1 MTEREKMLCG
11 KLYDTSD
18 KELASRRDLVHALC
32 ITYNQTFDTDKR
44 KREEIINKI
53 IPGMSEGGY
62 IQGPFFCDYG
72 DNIYI
77 GKNFYA
83 NFNFT
88 VLDCAKV
95 VIGDNVMIGPN
106 VSILTPIHPFLA
118 SQRNF
123 RKHNDGS
130 LYNIEY
136 SKPVTICEN
145 CWIAGN
151 VTICGGVTIGSGCVI
166 GAGSV
171 VTRDIPPNS
180 LAVGNPCKV
189 IRTLSDE
196 DKLNFEEIDE

>member
-18 KELASRRDLVHALC
+18 NELASRRDLVHAWCL
-32 ITYNQTFDTDKR
+32 TYNQTFDTK
-44 KREEIINKI
+44 KEERQSLLKKI
-53 IPGMSEGGY
+53 IPNMGEGCY
-62 IQGPFFCDYG
+62 IQGPFYCDYG
-72 DNIYI
+72 DNIYL

-83 NFNFT
+83 NFNFA

-106 VSILTPIHPFLA
+106 VSILTPIHPLLPN
-118 SQRNF
+118 QRNF
-123 RKHNDGS
+123 RVHSDGS

-145 CWIAGN
+145 CWIAGG

-171 VTRDIPPNS
+171 VTRDIPPGS

-189 IRTLSDE
+189 VRQLSE
-196 DKLNFEEIDE
+196 KDKLDFSDYE